1 MSRSKRVYTII
12 SLILVLSLTATPV
25 RAEKTVDDIKAEQEN
40 TKDQLAAANEEIDEL
55 TSAQKGITDEIEALD
70 DELVEVIAS
79 VSMVEDEIVE
89 IKALIEQA
97 EIDLAAAID
106 EENTQYESMKKR
118 IKYMYEKGD
127 VTYLQLLMESKNSAD
142 LVNKQEYIGKL
153 YEYDRKMLIKYQAA
167 KQAVEDA
174 KAELEAQQEELE
186 VSMHELEEEKD
197 SLNAML
203 EEKKAEAEDYEA
215 QIAKAKQDAAVFKA
229 KIKQQNA
236 QIKKL
241 EEEARKKAEEEAKRK
256 AEEEA
261 KRKAAEEAGKTDGT
275 TTEGENGEG
284 TEGDDAKDSDE
295 KPAKDTETPAPVSG
309 GSAKGRE
316 IASFACRYV
325 GNPYVSGGTSLTDGC
340 DCSGFTTAV
349 YKNFGISLPRT
360 STGQRSVGRGVTYSE
375 AQPGDII
382 CYAGHVAIYIGNGQ
396 IVHASTPSTGIKY
409 GSALY
414 KPILTVR
421 RVVE

>member
-1 MSRSKRVYTII
+1 MSHKKGIYTTI
-12 SLILVLSLTATPV
+12 SLILVLCLTTVPV
-25 RAEKTVDDIKAEQEN
+25 RAEKTSADVRKEKEDTQN
-40 TKDQLAAANEEIDEL
+40 QLNAANEEVAEL
-55 TSAQKGITDEIEALD
+55 TSVHKGITNEIAALD

-79 VSMVEDEIVE
+79 VSMVEDEIE
-89 IKALIEQA
+89 DIKAQIEQA
-97 EIDLAAAID
+97 KIDLEAAIE

-127 VTYLQLLMESKNSAD
+127 YSYLQLLLESKNSAD
-142 LVNKQEYIGKL
+142 MVNKQEYIEKL

-174 KAELEAQQEELE
+174 KLELEMEQEELE
-186 VSMHELEEEKD
+186 VSMNELQEEKNA
-197 SLNAML
+197 LNEML
-203 EEKKAEAEDYEA
+203 AEKKAEAEDYEA

-241 EEEARKKAEEEAKRK
+241 EEEEARKRAEEEA
-256 AEEEA
+256 A
-261 KRKAAEEAGKTDGT
+261 RKAAEEAARKAAAGEGQEAEGT
-275 TTEGENGEG
+275 ASENG
-284 TEGDDAKDSDE
+284 DSSDSKPEKSEKTE
-295 KPAKDTETPAPVSG
+295 KPAQISG

-316 IASFACRYV
+316 IASFACKYV
-325 GNPYVSGGTSLTDGC
+325 GNPYVAGGTSLTEGC

-349 YKNFGISLPRT
+349 FKNFGISLPRT
-360 STGQRSVGRGVTYSE
+360 STSQRSVGRGVTYEE

-382 CYAGHVAIYIGNGQ
+382 CYAGHVALYIGNGQ

>member
-1 MSRSKRVYTII
+1 MSRRKNIYSII
-12 SLILVLSLTATPV
+12 SLILILCLTVTPV
-25 RAEKTVDDIKAEQEN
+25 RADKTVDDIRKEQED
-40 TKDQLAAANEEIDEL
+40 TKGQLDAANEEIGEL
-55 TSAQKGITDEIEALD
+55 TEIQKGITEEIEALD

-79 VSMVEDEIVE
+79 VSMVEDEIEE
-89 IKALIEQA
+89 IKGLIEQA
-97 EIDLAAAID
+97 EIDLAAAIE
-106 EENTQYESMKKR
+106 EENTQYEAMKKR

-127 VTYLQLLMESKNSAD
+127 VTYLQLLMESKNAAD
-142 LVNKQEYIGKL
+142 IVNKQEYISKL
-153 YEYDRKMLIKYQAA
+153 YDYDRKMLIRYQAA
-167 KQAVEDA
+167 KQAVADA
-174 KAELEAQQEELE
+174 KAELEEQQEELE
-186 VSMHELEEEKD
+186 VSMHELEEEKN
-197 SLNAML
+197 SLNELL

-241 EEEARKKAEEEAKRK
+241 EEEAARKKAEEEAARKK

-261 KRKAAEEAGKTDGT
+261 RKAAGEAGGEDAAT
-275 TTEGENGEG
+275 ENGEEKDGDSDGGKKEDASTKG
-284 TEGDDAKDSDE
+284 TEI
-295 KPAKDTETPAPVSG
+295 VNNSG
-309 GSAKGRE
+309 GSARGRE

-325 GNPYVSGGTSLTDGC
+325 GNPYVAGGTSLTDGC

-349 YKNFGISLPRT
+349 FKNFGINLPRT
-360 STGQRSVGRGVTYSE
+360 STSQRGVGRGVTYAE

-396 IVHASTPSTGIKY
+396 IVHASTPSSGIKY

-414 KPILTVR
+414 KPILSVR